1 MIYLIAGSHIAT
13 VPSWL
18 VGLVIGAGLVKLI
31 QIIKTG
37 KYKSWFG
44 W

>member
-13 VPSWL
+13 IPGWL
-18 VGLVIGAGLVKLI
+18 VGLIIGVILARLI